1 MVTSLGNNERAAMYL
16 ELERVAKELKE
27 QEWQLRQVQKFISEL
42 ELYVKADAPE
52 KLLERLEKPDA
63 ENLFNRQ
70 AAIDLLRKIIGLRA
84 EKADLEKKL
93 GMKISFE

>member
-27 QEWQLRQVQKFISEL
+27 QEWQLRQVQKIISEL
-42 ELYVKADAPE
+42 GMYAKEDFPDKM
-52 KLLERLEKPDA
+52 LERLGNPDTEA
-63 ENLFNRQ
+63 LNRQ
-70 AAIDLLRKIIGLRA
+70 ALVSLLRKVLSLRE
-84 EKADLEKKL
+84 EKADLEKRL